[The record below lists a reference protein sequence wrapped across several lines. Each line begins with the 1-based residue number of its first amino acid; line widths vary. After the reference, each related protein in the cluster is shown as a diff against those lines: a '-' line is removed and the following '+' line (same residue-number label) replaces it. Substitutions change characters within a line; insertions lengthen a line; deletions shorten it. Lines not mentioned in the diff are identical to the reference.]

1 MKMRYSPTVPALRPL
16 SANTAA
22 GALFLSACLRGIPL
36 LAQPSPPEN
45 LRNAMESIT
54 SENLLNHVKILAS
67 DAYEGR
73 GPGGR
78 GEDLTVQ
85 YLIQQFQQIGLQPAN
100 PNGIWTQEVPL
111 VGIQSESAAE
121 LELKGKK
128 QTITYPQDYVAWT
141 SRPEPEV
148 AVTDS
153 SLVFVGY
160 GVQAPEYR
168 WDDYKGANLKGRALV
183 ILVNDPQI
191 PHPEDPSRLD
201 PRYFK
206 GKEMTYYGRWT
217 YKLEMAAKQGAA
229 AVVLIHETGP
239 AGYPYFVVVN
249 SWGRENFTI
258 KTPDGSHNDVPIAS
272 WFSRQRAR
280 AMFEELGFDFSE
292 LKQRALRPDFTPIP
306 LKAKISFQLKNQTR
320 EITSKNVIAK
330 IQGADQN
337 RRDECLVITAHWDHL
352 GINKNL
358 DGDQIFNGA
367 LDNATG
373 IAGLLE
379 LAKTFAKL
387 QPPPARSILF
397 LATAAEEQGLLGAKH
412 YVENPFV
419 PMNKTLANINID
431 GLNQWGATRDVVVIG
446 YGASSL
452 DTLVEQAAKTQNRT
466 VKGDPEPEKG
476 SYYRSDH
483 FQFAKQG
490 VPALYL
496 RSGIEYIGRPAD
508 YGLRKSAEYRNN
520 DYHKVSDEIK
530 ADWNLAGAVKDL
542 QLLSQVIY
550 QISQNPQWPRWR
562 DGNEFLPIRNQS
574 LGKTTR

>member
-1 MKMRYSPTVPALRPL
+1 MKTRLAVLALCPR
-16 SANTAA
+16 SVNTAA
-22 GALFLSACLRGIPL
+22 RALFLFACLGGIPL
-36 LAQPSPPEN
+36 LAQPFPPEN

-73 GPGGR
+73 GPGSR
-78 GEDLTVQ
+78 GEELTVQ
-85 YLIQQFQQIGLQPAN
+85 YLIQQFQKIGLQPGN
-100 PNGIWTQEVPL
+100 PNGTWTQEVPL
-111 VGIQSESAAE
+111 VGIQTESAAALE
-121 LELKGKK
+121 LEGKK

-153 SLVFVGY
+153 GLVFVGY

-168 WDDYKGANLKGRALV
+168 WDDYKGADLKGRALV
-183 ILVNDPQI
+183 MLVNDPQI
-191 PHPEDPSRLD
+191 PHPEDLSRLD
-201 PRYFK
+201 PRRFK

-217 YKLEMAAKQGAA
+217 YKLEMAAQQGAA
-229 AVVLIHETGP
+229 TAILIHETGP

-249 SWGRENFTI
+249 SWGRENFTL
-258 KTPDGSHNDVPIAS
+258 KTPAGSDNDIPIAS

-280 AMFEELGFDFSE
+280 ALFEELGFDFDE
-292 LKQRALRPDFTPIP
+292 LKQRALRPDFVPIP
-306 LKAKISFQLKNQTR
+306 LKAKVSFRLKNQTR

-330 IQGADQN
+330 IQGADPK
-337 RRDECLVITAHWDHL
+337 RRHECLVITAHWDHL

-358 DGDQIFNGA
+358 EGDQIFNGA

-373 IAGLLE
+373 VAGVIE
-379 LAKTFAKL
+379 LAKTFANL
-387 QPPPARSILF
+387 QPPPARSVLF

-431 GLNQWGATRDVVVIG
+431 GLNQWGATSDVVVIG

-452 DTLVEQAAKTQNRT
+452 DTLVEQAAKTQNRA

-483 FQFAKQG
+483 FQFAKKG

-496 RSGIEYIGRPAD
+496 RSGIEYIGQPAD

-542 QLLSQVIY
+542 QLLAQVIY
-550 QISQNPQWPRWR
+550 QVSQKSQWPRWR
-562 DGNEFLPIRNQS
+562 PGNEFLRIRNQS

>member
-1 MKMRYSPTVPALRPL
+1 MRLSPTIPTLRPL
-16 SANTAA
+16 SANTATC
-22 GALFLSACLRGIPL
+22 ALLLLTCLRAIPL

-45 LRNAMESIT
+45 LRNAMERIT
-54 SENLLNHVKILAS
+54 SENLLNHVKILSS

-85 YLIQQFQQIGLQPAN
+85 YLIQQFQQIGIQPGN
-100 PNGIWTQEVPL
+100 PNGTWTQKVPL
-111 VGIQSESAAE
+111 VGIQSESAAV
-121 LELKGKK
+121 LELKDKK

-148 AVTDS
+148 AVKDS

-168 WDDYKGANLKGRALV
+168 WDDYKGVNLKGHALV
-183 ILVNDPQI
+183 MLVNDPQI

-201 PRYFK
+201 PHYFK

-229 AVVLIHETGP
+229 AAVLIHETGP

-258 KTPDGSHNDVPIAS
+258 KTPDGNNNDVPIAC

-280 AMFEELGFDFSE
+280 ALFDELGLDFDE
-292 LKQRALRPDFTPIP
+292 LKQRALRPDFAPIP
-306 LKAKISFQLKNQTR
+306 LQAKISLRLKNQIR

-330 IQGADQN
+330 IQGAEQK

-358 DGDQIFNGA
+358 EGDQIFNGA

-379 LAKTFAKL
+379 LAKTFAQL

-431 GLNQWGATRDVVVIG
+431 GLNQWGATRDVVIIG

-496 RSGIEYIGRPAD
+496 RSGIEYIGRPAS

-542 QLLSQVIY
+542 QLLAQVIY

-562 DGNEFLPIRNQS
+562 DGNEFLPIRKQS
-574 LGKTTR
+574 LGKTPR

>member
-1 MKMRYSPTVPALRPL
+1 MKTRLVLPALCPRL
-16 SANTAA
+16 ANTAA
-22 GALFLSACLRGIPL
+22 RALLLFVCLRGISL

-45 LRNAMESIT
+45 LRIAMEGIT

-85 YLIQQFQQIGLQPAN
+85 YLIRQFQQIGLQPGN
-100 PNGIWTQEVPL
+100 PNGTWTQEVPL

-121 LELKGKK
+121 LELEGKK
-128 QTITYPQDYVAWT
+128 RAITYPQDYVAWT

-153 SLVFVGY
+153 GLVFVGY

-168 WDDYKGANLKGRALV
+168 WDDYKGADLKGRALV

-249 SWGRENFTI
+249 SWGRENFTL
-258 KTPDGSHNDVPIAS
+258 KTAAGSNKDVPIAS

-280 AMFEELGFDFSE
+280 ALFDELGFDFDE
-292 LKQRALRPDFTPIP
+292 LKQRALRPDFAPIP
-306 LKAKISFQLKNQTR
+306 LKAKVSFRLKNQTR
-320 EITSKNVIAK
+320 EIASKNVIAK
-330 IQGADQN
+330 IQGAEQK

-352 GINKNL
+352 GVNKNL
-358 DGDQIFNGA
+358 EGDQIFNGA

-379 LAKTFAKL
+379 LAKTFVKL
-387 QPPPARSILF
+387 RPPTARSVFF
-397 LATAAEEQGLLGAKH
+397 LATAAEEQGLLGAEH

-419 PMNKTLANINID
+419 PMNKTLANFNLD
-431 GLNQWGATRDVVVIG
+431 CLNQWGATRDVTVIG

-452 DTLVEQAAKTQNRT
+452 DTFVEQAAKTQNRV

-483 FQFAKQG
+483 FQFAKKG

-496 RSGIEYIGRPAD
+496 RSGIEYIGRPTD

-530 ADWNLAGAVKDL
+530 ADWNLAGAVQDL
-542 QLLSQVIY
+542 QLLAQVIY
-550 QISQNPQWPRWR
+550 QVSQENQWPRWR
-562 DGNEFLPIRNQS
+562 PGNEFLHIRNQS
-574 LGKTTR
+574 LGQTPR

>member
-1 MKMRYSPTVPALRPL
+1 MKTRLAVLALCPR
-16 SANTAA
+16 SVNTAA
-22 GALFLSACLRGIPL
+22 RALFLFVCLGGIPL
-36 LAQPSPPEN
+36 LAQPFPPEN

-73 GPGGR
+73 GPGSR
-78 GEDLTVQ
+78 GEELTVQ
-85 YLIQQFQQIGLQPAN
+85 YLIQQFQRIGLQPGN
-100 PNGIWTQEVPL
+100 PNGTWTQEVPL
-111 VGIQSESAAE
+111 VGIQSESAAVLE
-121 LELKGKK
+121 LEGKK

-141 SRPEPEV
+141 SRSEPEV

-168 WDDYKGANLKGRALV
+168 WDDYKGADLKGRALV
-183 ILVNDPQI
+183 MLVNDPQI

-201 PRYFK
+201 PRRFQ

-217 YKLEMAAKQGAA
+217 YKLEMAAQQGAA
-229 AVVLIHETGP
+229 TAILIHETGP

-249 SWGRENFTI
+249 SWGRENFTL
-258 KTPDGSHNDVPIAS
+258 KTPAGSDNDIPIAS

-280 AMFEELGFDFSE
+280 ALFEELGFDFDE
-292 LKQRALRPDFTPIP
+292 LKQRALRPDFVPIP
-306 LKAKISFQLKNQTR
+306 LKAKVSFRLKNQTR

-330 IQGADQN
+330 IQGADPK
-337 RRDECLVITAHWDHL
+337 RRHECLVITAHWDHL
-352 GINKNL
+352 GVNKNL
-358 DGDQIFNGA
+358 EGDQIFNGA

-373 IAGLLE
+373 VAGVIE
-379 LAKTFAKL
+379 LAKTFANL
-387 QPPPARSILF
+387 QPPPARSVLF

-431 GLNQWGATRDVVVIG
+431 GLNQWGATSDVVVIG

-452 DTLVEQAAKTQNRT
+452 DTLVEQAAKTQNRA

-483 FQFAKQG
+483 FQFAKKG

-496 RSGIEYIGRPAD
+496 RSGIEYIGQPAD

-542 QLLSQVIY
+542 QLLAQVIY
-550 QISQNPQWPRWR
+550 QVSQKSQWPRWR
-562 DGNEFLPIRNQS
+562 PGNEFLRIRNQS

>member
-1 MKMRYSPTVPALRPL
+1 MKMRHSPTVPALRPF
-16 SANTAA
+16 STNTAVC
-22 GALFLSACLRGIPL
+22 ALLLLACLRGIPL

-85 YLIQQFQQIGLQPAN
+85 YLIQQFQQIGLQPGN
-100 PNGIWTQEVPL
+100 PNGTWTQEVPL

-121 LELKGKK
+121 LELKDKK

-148 AVTDS
+148 AVKDS

-183 ILVNDPQI
+183 MLVNDPQI
-191 PHPEDPSRLD
+191 PHPEDSSRLD

-229 AVVLIHETGP
+229 TAVLIHETGP

-249 SWGRENFTI
+249 SWGRENFTLKI
-258 KTPDGSHNDVPIAS
+258 PDGTNNDVPIAC

-280 AMFEELGFDFSE
+280 AMFEELGFDFDE
-292 LKQRALRPDFTPIP
+292 LKQRALQPDFVPIP
-306 LKAKISFQLKNQTR
+306 LKAKVSLRLKNQTR
-320 EITSKNVIAK
+320 ELTSKNVIAK
-330 IQGADQN
+330 IQGAEPK
-337 RRDECLVITAHWDHL
+337 RRDECLVVTAHWDHL

-358 DGDQIFNGA
+358 EGDQIFNGA

-379 LAKTFAKL
+379 LAKTFTQL

-496 RSGIEYIGRPAD
+496 RSGIEYIGRPAS

-562 DGNEFLPIRNQS
+562 PGNEFLHIRNQS
-574 LGKTTR
+574 LGKTTK